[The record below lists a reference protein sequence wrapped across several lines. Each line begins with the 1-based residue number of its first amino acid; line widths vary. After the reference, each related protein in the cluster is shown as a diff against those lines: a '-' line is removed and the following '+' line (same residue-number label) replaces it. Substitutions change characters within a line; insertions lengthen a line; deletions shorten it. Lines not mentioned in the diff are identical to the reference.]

1 VSYFKLSSS
10 YRAFYIANK
19 GGMELSFDDSWMEE
33 VPGQE
38 FARFGEYKDDQVRR
52 ITIISSSP

>member
-1 VSYFKLSSS
+1 M
-10 YRAFYIANK
+10 ANI

>member
-1 VSYFKLSSS
+1 M
-10 YRAFYIANK
+10 ANI

-38 FARFGEYKDDQVRR
+38 FARFGEYKDDQVRGFSR
-52 ITIISSSP
+52 ISSSP